1 MNKSRTPEGS
11 AEIAAKL
18 FCITQAEEKIQ
29 RDALLGKKEANRTHL
44 EVSRKVRQTIEYF
57 WGSMPENLL
66 KPE

>member
-29 RDALLGKKEANRTHL
+29 RD